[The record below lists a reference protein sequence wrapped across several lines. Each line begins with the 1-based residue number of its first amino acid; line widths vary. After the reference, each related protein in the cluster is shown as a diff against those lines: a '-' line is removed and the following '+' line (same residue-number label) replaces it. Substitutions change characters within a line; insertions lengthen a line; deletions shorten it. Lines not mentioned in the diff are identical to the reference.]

1 MQTYCLLR
9 DLILNLTKDIPSEK
23 VIKVYRKELDMLRA
37 KTAPASVN
45 QQILEKKVLTEIDR
59 VLKRQL
65 SREKIAFGSSLL

>member
-45 QQILEKKVLTEIDR
+45 QQILEKKC
-59 VLKRQL
+59 
-65 SREKIAFGSSLL
+65 